1 MTAALTVGVSIPFF
15 SRLDYLRSALDSLV
29 VQTDPDWTAIVID
42 DCSPELGAADVVAS
56 IGDPRIAYVRNERNL
71 GLAHNFNRC
80 LLEPGTDIVAV
91 LHADDQL
98 EPDYLATIRRLHAQ
112 APTAAC
118 VAPMA
123 TAIDAAGK
131 PTDTLV
137 DKVKRRMWPGGA
149 QHELRGDAGLA
160 RLLHGFFVY
169 SPAISYR
176 PTLLPSGLFNDRW
189 RQVMDVELYA
199 DILLGGGVIFLD
211 RSVVY
216 RYRRHDG
223 TATSQNSRAF
233 TRLAEETQLCKE
245 LGVRA
250 RALGWRRTS
259 RAADLRWT
267 IRLNGALAL
276 ATGWRARSSG
286 RGRALRDLLSLR

>member
-1 MTAALTVGVSIPFF
+1 MTVGVSIPFF
-15 SRLDYLRSALDSLV
+15 SRLDYLRTALDSLV
-29 VQTDPDWTAIVID
+29 AQHDRDWTAIVID
-42 DCSPELGAADVVAS
+42 DCSPEPGAAEVVAD
-56 IGDPRIAYVRNERNL
+56 IGDARIRYLRNERNL
-71 GLAHNFNRC
+71 GLAHNFNKC
-80 LLEPGTDIVAV
+80 LSEPGTDIVAV

-98 EPDYLATIRRLHAQ
+98 EPDYIETIR
-112 APTAAC
+112 AAHEQMPNASC

-123 TAIDAAGK
+123 SAIDANGR

-137 DKVKRRMWPGGA
+137 DKVKRRMWPEGA
-149 QHELRGDAGLA
+149 QHELRGDPGLA

-176 PTLLPSGLFNDRW
+176 PSLLPPGLFNDRW

-199 DILLGGGVIFLD
+199 EILLGGGLIFLD
-211 RSVVY
+211 RRVVY
-216 RYRRHDG
+216 RYRRHPG

-245 LGVRA
+245 LGRRA
-250 RALGWRRTS
+250 RSMGWRRTS
-259 RAADLRWT
+259 LAADLRFT

-276 ATGWRARSSG
+276 AAGSRHRATG
-286 RGRALRDLLSLR
+286 RGRALRDLVSWR